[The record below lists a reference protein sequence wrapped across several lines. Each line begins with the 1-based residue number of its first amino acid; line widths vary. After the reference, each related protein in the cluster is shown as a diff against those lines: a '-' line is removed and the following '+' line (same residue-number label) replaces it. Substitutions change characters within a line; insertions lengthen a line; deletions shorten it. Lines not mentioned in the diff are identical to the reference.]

1 MGVSY
6 NYFTGVQ
13 MKQLHAE
20 TALAAQG
27 VSLCGKDYFTAI
39 GKPNFFP
46 ADDTQIVALTSL
58 QDTPIIIHRRYYDL
72 FTNACRR
79 QGFIP
84 NIICQND
91 NIASSLSWAASGIG
105 VAIAPYT
112 SAIQNSDPSLVMKRI
127 DSPEIVSKAHLI
139 WNRSATLTP
148 EQKAFV
154 HLFD

>member
-1 MGVSY
+1 MREPFNVGAYSSRPIRD
-6 NYFTGVQ
+6 
-13 MKQLHAE
+13 
-20 TALAAQG
+20 TALGEGGQ
-27 VSLCGKDYFTAI
+27 DYFTAI

-112 SAIQNSDPSLVMKRI
+112 SAIQNSDPTLVMKRI